1 MDEQESMIE
10 LIIFMEEQ
18 EEERHPIRK
27 IWHNGRLYFSIV
39 DIITALNVAQSPRRY
54 WVQLKDRV
62 EDEGFEQAINQV
74 LQFRLKA
81 SDGKF
86 RLTDCAD
93 QETML
98 RLIQSI
104 PSKRVEQ
111 IKQFLARAG
120 SEKLDEIAMHRLV
133 EQAEAPFRAK
143 VQEYID
149 RGYEPEWAGI
159 RTQDDLVRNDLT
171 DTWTDRGAQGS
182 EFGMLT
188 ATMHKGAF
196 GILPGAHKQ
205 YKKIPAKE
213 ELCDH
218 MTIPELGV
226 SIFTESIGITLRRK
240 RDSQGFQELQRD
252 AHDAGE
258 AGRQARETAEA
269 TLGEPV
275 VSSENYM
282 HLKKIKGS
290 KPKKAL
296 PGSPGTGPQPTQRSL
311 FEEG

>member
-1 MDEQESMIE
+1 MDEQGMITE
-10 LIIFMEEQ
+10 LIIFLADQGEEEQ
-18 EEERHPIRK
+18 HSIRK
-27 IWHNGRLYFSIV
+27 IWHNGRFYFSILDV
-39 DIITALNVAQSPRRY
+39 ITALQVAQTPRKY
-54 WVQLKDRV
+54 WPQLKERLKL
-62 EDEGFEQAINQV
+62 EGFDEAVNCIV
-74 LQFRLKA
+74 QFRLKA

-149 RGYEPEWAGI
+149 RGYEPEWASI
-159 RTQDDLVRNDLT
+159 RSQGDLVRNDLT

-182 EFGMLT
+182 EFGILT
-188 ATMHKGAF
+188 STMHKGAF
-196 GILPGAHKQ
+196 GIPPGEHKQ

-213 ELCDH
+213 ELRDH

-226 SIFTESIGITLRRK
+226 SIFTESIGITLHRK
-240 RDSQGFQELQRD
+240 RDSQVSMHYSAMRVMLVMLE
-252 AHDAGE
+252 
-258 AGRQARETAEA
+258 GRRVKPLKQ
-269 TLGEPV
+269 LW
-275 VSSENYM
+275 VS
-282 HLKKIKGS
+282 LLFPQKIICIS
-290 KPKKAL
+290 K
-296 PGSPGTGPQPTQRSL
+296 R
-311 FEEG
+311 